1 MREIKFRVWDKEN
14 LCRKMSYSNTEYF
27 DDMMGFRFQHFDG
40 DVEDLVFM
48 QCTGF
53 KDKNGV
59 EIYEGD
65 VCRLSNDT
73 YYSNHYFNT
82 LDDWKMVTKAVWE
95 DQSFKFQDVTDRHAS
110 LFFFEADQDSIEI
123 KIIGNIYENKE
134 LIGKEN
140 GNE

>member
-48 QCTGF
+48 QCTGL

-65 VCRLSNDT
+65 VLNNYTSIQQPQG
-73 YYSNHYFNT
+73 Y
-82 LDDWKMVTKAVWE
+82 LE
-95 DQSFKFQDVTDRHAS
+95 DRILGEV
-110 LFFFEADQDSIEI
+110 
-123 KIIGNIYENKE
+123 KIINGMTYLIGKQSQTINRETIVSNYKCLLLIPEIFEIVGNIYESEK
-134 LIGKEN
+134 
-140 GNE
+140 GNDNE